1 MASKLFDQLDNQEID
16 SYTTGDYACAGNKC
30 CTADMSRIDLVS
42 KNLLTNCFRN
52 CPKRNDWAENYVK

>member
-16 SYTTGDYACAGNKC
+16 SYTTGDYASHGEQMLHCWYVA
-30 CTADMSRIDLVS
+30 
-42 KNLLTNCFRN
+42 NCFRN